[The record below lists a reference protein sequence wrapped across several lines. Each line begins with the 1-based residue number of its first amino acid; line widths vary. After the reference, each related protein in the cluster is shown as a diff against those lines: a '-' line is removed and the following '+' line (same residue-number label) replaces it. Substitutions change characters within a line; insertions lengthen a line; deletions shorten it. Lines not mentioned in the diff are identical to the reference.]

1 MDRKIPNIKVHII
14 ITMSST
20 IWVTVL
26 VAKMA
31 IKTTNRGSY
40 LEVTFEANRHTV
52 FSISDAK
59 FVFIS
64 LTLGVEEHI
73 CG

>member
-40 LEVTFEANRHTV
+40 LEVTFEANRHC
-52 FSISDAK
+52 FLY
-59 FVFIS
+59 FFIS

-73 CG
+73 RG

>member
-40 LEVTFEANRHTV
+40 LEVTFEANRHCFPYFRCQVCLHFNNTR
-52 FSISDAK
+52 
-59 FVFIS
+59 
-64 LTLGVEEHI
+64 
-73 CG
+73 C